1 MQTHNT
7 TPRQYIERNITD
19 FPRIHINTPVHR
31 QSMEEDVKEIEKRI
45 NADLDRQSIVITD
58 PMEYWNNV
66 FCPKKKVVLNN
77 LHYEE
82 ETKENI

>member
-31 QSMEEDVKEIEKRI
+31 QSMEEDVKEIEKK
-45 NADLDRQSIVITD
+45 N
-58 PMEYWNNV
+58 
-66 FCPKKKVVLNN
+66 
-77 LHYEE
+77 
-82 ETKENI
+82 